1 MTHRQCSKYLFVFLF
16 EKSCVLFLLD
26 LSNAQV
32 SILVGA
38 KWNEMSDDEKR
49 PYIEGAQKM
58 REVQKLTKSSLC
70 FIVIC

>member
-1 MTHRQCSKYLFVFLF
+1 
-16 EKSCVLFLLD
+16 VLFLLD